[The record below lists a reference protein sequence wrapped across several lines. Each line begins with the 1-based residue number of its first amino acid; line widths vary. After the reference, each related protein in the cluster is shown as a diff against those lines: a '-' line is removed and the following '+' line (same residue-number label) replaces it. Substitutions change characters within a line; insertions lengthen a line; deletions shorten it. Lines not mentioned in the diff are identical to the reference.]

1 MDSLPRRDLDAALDE
16 APGQGTWYDET
27 YSDLSP
33 LQDDRD
39 AINAAADRAVAA
51 AEAELR
57 TRDEVLESYVQAA
70 LDDGAPEAKED
81 PLSSPSTEPGPTTE
95 LPRDDAILGLPEGLR
110 SGDADALAAWARRT
124 LAETGS
130 DDEEEASSPETTSE
144 SALDAAERLLRSL
157 SPDRPRVPSDSSPDI
172 SPTERLATSSS
183 SSEDGLDDV
192 LRRLEELTAAMRERS
207 ARYEAADASDNA
219 LRDLLRDE

>member
-1 MDSLPRRDLDAALDE
+1 MNSV
-16 APGQGTWYDET
+16 
-27 YSDLSP
+27 LSCF
-33 LQDDRD
+33 Q
-39 AINAAADRAVAA
+39 
-51 AEAELR
+51 
-57 TRDEVLESYVQAA
+57 
-70 LDDGAPEAKED
+70 K
-81 PLSSPSTEPGPTTE
+81 
-95 LPRDDAILGLPEGLR
+95 
-110 SGDADALAAWARRT
+110 
-124 LAETGS
+124 AETVG
-130 DDEEEASSPETTSE
+130 AF
-144 SALDAAERLLRSL
+144 RL

>member
-1 MDSLPRRDLDAALDE
+1 MQAALDE
-16 APGQGTWYDET
+16 
-27 YSDLSP
+27 
-33 LQDDRD
+33 
-39 AINAAADRAVAA
+39 
-51 AEAELR
+51 
-57 TRDEVLESYVQAA
+57 
-70 LDDGAPEAKED
+70 GAPEAKEESD
-81 PLSSPSTEPGPTTE
+81 QLSSPSTAPGPTTE

-130 DDEEEASSPETTSE
+130 DEEEEASSPETTSE

>member
-1 MDSLPRRDLDAALDE
+1 M
-16 APGQGTWYDET
+16 
-27 YSDLSP
+27 
-33 LQDDRD
+33 
-39 AINAAADRAVAA
+39 
-51 AEAELR
+51 
-57 TRDEVLESYVQAA
+57 
-70 LDDGAPEAKED
+70 
-81 PLSSPSTEPGPTTE
+81 
-95 LPRDDAILGLPEGLR
+95 
-110 SGDADALAAWARRT
+110 
-124 LAETGS
+124 
-130 DDEEEASSPETTSE
+130 
-144 SALDAAERLLRSL
+144 LRSL